1 MAEKE
6 TPMTVS
12 GNCCFPTPEHPF
24 YHIRLSF
31 SLNEGERYQIKRVQV
46 NGVRVREFEPFHNT
60 RFLKDQMLEGG
71 GASELVLRWSW
82 KAGEEA
88 AVEAIGEA
96 EQGKKPLTLKTRVPA
111 SAYGGYWDPAWK
123 YYASFVCSELAG
135 IDRFDEP
142 VHAGLAVYSDR
153 IQDPEKE
160 LRIVA
165 VDSVSGAH
173 HEVPCQVHEVRQFT
187 AEGLTIG
194 EEYQPTTTFQVAF
207 FADVPAYSSRVY
219 LAFYGNPKA
228 KAPAYADGLTVSG
241 EGVGLT
247 IDTPYYTALLHP
259 KSGAIDEIHMK
270 MGVNAKFYH
279 HVETNGALQWNPCFY
294 APPRPWLHA
303 SDWDPPPNH
312 SVLQGPVFVST
323 MRSGHVEPYRDESHM
338 AVTYRF
344 YSRTP
349 WIWYSTKL
357 EVRQDIAAKAL
368 RNGEIVLRRKLVD
381 EFAWRN
387 MDGTVGCMK
396 ITDGP
401 RHPRT
406 AKVLPAETPWT
417 CFLNRTGR
425 YGLGIITSKLVDFR
439 ADGGLPKLF
448 NRYCYLQWSKWV
460 YFSRPLVYTFLT
472 SGKAP
477 PNSARQVPVTA
488 GNIYYEEMALYPL
501 VIRPEGEDFEA
512 LELAHARLTNPL
524 SVMIVEDTDPRA
536 PEGWVQPV
544 LVQEFDEFADD

>member
-1 MAEKE
+1 MAQKE
-6 TPMTVS
+6 NQATIAGT
-12 GNCCFPTPEHPF
+12 CCFPTPEHPF

-31 SLNEGERYQIKRVQV
+31 SLNEGERYQIKQVQV
-46 NGVRVREFEPFHNT
+46 NGVRVREFEPFHNA

-71 GASELVLRWSW
+71 GRSELVLRWNW
-82 KAGEEA
+82 KAGEES
-88 AVEAIGEA
+88 AVEATGEA
-96 EQGKKPLTLKTRVPA
+96 EQGKKPLTLKARVPA

-123 YYASFVCSELAG
+123 YYASFVCSELTG

-153 IQDPEKE
+153 IQDPDKE

-165 VDSVSGAH
+165 VDPVSGAH
-173 HEVPCQVHEVRQFT
+173 REVPCQVHEVCHFS
-187 AEGLTIG
+187 AEGLSIG

-228 KAPAYADGLTVSG
+228 KAPAYAEGLSVSG

-247 IDTPYYTALLHP
+247 IDNAYYTALLHP

-312 SVLQGPVFVST
+312 SVLKGPVFVST
-323 MRSGHVEPYRDESHM
+323 VRSGHVDPYRDESHM

-344 YSRTP
+344 YSRSP

-387 MDGTVGCMK
+387 MDGTVGSMT

-406 AKVLPAETPWT
+406 AKVLPAETPWV
-417 CFLNRTGR
+417 CLLNRTGR
-425 YGLGIITSKLVDFR
+425 YGLGIITSKLADFR

-501 VIRPEGEDFEA
+501 VIRPDGEDFEA
-512 LELAHARLTNPL
+512 LELAHAKLTNPL